1 MLVPRPALQ
10 VALNLK
16 KVFYCG
22 AQVCLQQSK
31 RAPKLFIKPLA
42 WGRSGFSAESF
53 NSPRLQRFL
62 AMRWIGLLLLL
73 PGSMGDPALSVA
85 PARTAP
91 ARTPEQIQSM
101 KASLHD
107 SVKAAIEAKKN
118 QEKKTEE
125 AQVHHDS
132 PSPASPSAMEDK
144 LLAEVRE
151 MLRTG
156 RVGNDRS
163 STAGE
168 KVLGSERGEPSEREA

>member
-1 MLVPRPALQ
+1 MKSQPDRFATKWQLVRPMLVPRPALQ

-125 AQVHHDS
+125 AQAQSLHRG
-132 PSPASPSAMEDK
+132 P
-144 LLAEVRE
+144 
-151 MLRTG
+151 
-156 RVGNDRS
+156 
-163 STAGE
+163 
-168 KVLGSERGEPSEREA
+168 LGSRPLPAACL